1 MIVNVAKKDTLDGL
15 IDLNEFFRLMEVT
28 TKKMTSHPSIITKK
42 KLVKST
48 SDWSLYSMSGAK
60 GPMYKTLEGGFRNDN
75 KKDGTLS

>member
-48 SDWSLYSMSGAK
+48 SLSIFRHSGECMWGYTWSI
-60 GPMYKTLEGGFRNDN
+60 P
-75 KKDGTLS
+75 